1 MFKPTGVST
10 VARFIISLVTLNK
23 LFFVGFYLQ
32 TEMMCDHS
40 LWSSSPADL
49 TCRGNA
55 SAREFQVTA
64 SALAQYT
71 LIEKCKSSKSPNTV
85 IYKEIGFGGYK
96 FDLLKPERGT
106 QNTTR
111 SFLQKKC

>member
-1 MFKPTGVST
+1 MPLESCE
-10 VARFIISLVTLNK
+10 TLF
-23 LFFVGFYLQ
+23 LMGFYLQ

-64 SALAQYT
+64 SAHAQYT
-71 LIEKCKSSKSPNTV
+71 LLEKRKSSKSPHSV
-85 IYKEIGFGGYK
+85 IYKELGFGGA
-96 FDLLKPERGT
+96 
-106 QNTTR
+106 
-111 SFLQKKC
+111 QKKD